1 MNNYRIAYKQG
12 WKTLKKR
19 SFERV
24 SKIRDIKY
32 RGDVNIFEIDILG
45 DHYILD
51 CDSETIYNIETL
63 EDMDISL
70 AITLLNYLGF
80 SDNDTKL
87 ENKWVSLK
95 ELPNGG
101 NLYYPAF
108 YKSSIEP
115 LIKEFGYSSDI
126 FSILAISL
134 GGIASEFGDASAV
147 FNIFPRIPICIVIWE
162 GDDEISANAT
172 VLFDNSIQ
180 KIMHIESSIGV
191 GMFITKKLKDL
202 TIYLK

>member
-1 MNNYRIAYKQG
+1 M
-12 WKTLKKR
+12 LKDR
-19 SFERV
+19 NFNRV
-24 SKIRDIKY
+24 SKIRDVKY
-32 RGDVNIFEIDILG
+32 REDVNIFEIDILG

-51 CDSETIYNIETL
+51 CDSEKIYNIETL

-80 SDNDTKL
+80 SDDDIKV

-95 ELPNGG
+95 EIPNGG
-101 NLYYPAF
+101 DLYYPAF
-108 YKSSIEP
+108 YKSSIET

-126 FSILAISL
+126 FSMLALGL
-134 GGIASEFGDASAV
+134 GGTEYKFGDASAI
-147 FNIFPRIPICIVIWE
+147 FNIFPRVPICVVIWE

-180 KIMHIESSIGV
+180 KIMHIEI
-191 GMFITKKLKDL
+191 
-202 TIYLK
+202 

>member
-1 MNNYRIAYKQG
+1 MNNYRIAYNQG
-12 WKTLKKR
+12 WKMLKDR
-19 SFERV
+19 NFNRV
-24 SKIRDIKY
+24 SKIRDVKH
-32 RGDVNIFEIDILG
+32 REDVNIFEIDILG
-45 DHYILD
+45 DHYILE
-51 CDSETIYNIETL
+51 CDSEKIYNIETL

-80 SDNDTKL
+80 SDDDIKV

-95 ELPNGG
+95 EIPNGG

-108 YKSSIEP
+108 YKSSIET

-126 FSILAISL
+126 FSMLALGL
-134 GGIASEFGDASAV
+134 GGTEYKFGDASAI
-147 FNIFPRIPICIVIWE
+147 FNIFPRVPICVVIWE

-191 GMFITKKLKDL
+191 GMFITKQLKDL